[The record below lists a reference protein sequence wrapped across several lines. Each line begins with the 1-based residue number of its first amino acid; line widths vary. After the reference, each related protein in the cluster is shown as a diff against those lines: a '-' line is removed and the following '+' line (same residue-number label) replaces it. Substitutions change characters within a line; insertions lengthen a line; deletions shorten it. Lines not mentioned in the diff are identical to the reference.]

1 MKAGAPSRFDVLLH
15 PTFERRLRELKPWS
29 TATHRS
35 LSPAC
40 REFVQTVLLCAH
52 RLGRRDR
59 GVAAAQS
66 SAADESAGA
75 AAAVSRDRGVTT
87 AAAASAAVLVKE
99 LPSKRPRELRSSGA
113 CYSSDESS
121 EFGGGGSGASADT
134 SAMLVLVS
142 NANGKTPEEP
152 TSKSNSAANKQRASV
167 DGDGRDTIND
177 HRVAAVPSTSH
188 SVPPP
193 MPAEVWLMVLGLLSE
208 YSMLHRA

>member
-40 REFVQTVLLCAH
+40 REFVQTFLMCAH

-59 GVAAAQS
+59 GVAAVQS
-66 SAADESAGA
+66 SAADESSSSAA
-75 AAAVSRDRGVTT
+75 AAAVSRDRGVT
-87 AAAASAAVLVKE
+87 AAAASAAVLIKE
-99 LPSKRPRELRSSGA
+99 LPSKRPRELRSGGA
-113 CYSSDESS
+113 CHSNDESS

-152 TSKSNSAANKQRASV
+152 TSKSNSAAHKRASV

-177 HRVAAVPSTSH
+177 HRVAAVPSASH